1 VTPDR
6 PSPET
11 STPDVSAGAVDALQ
25 RDRDDLYDRLLRL
38 TAEFDNYRKRAERE
52 RRDLVEMAASDV
64 VQDLLPVVDDFDR
77 ALAAPGGVADS
88 FRKGV
93 ELIQRRLRDVLRARG
108 VEPFESVGQT
118 FDPAWHEAVATE
130 PVGAAHREGEI
141 VAELR
146 RGYRLNGRLLRPAQV
161 KVAQS

>member
-1 VTPDR
+1 VTPEH
-6 PSPET
+6 PSADP
-11 STPDVSAGAVDALQ
+11 SADLSAAAVDALQ
-25 RDRDDLYDRLLRL
+25 KDRDDLYDRLLRS

-52 RRDLVEMAASDV
+52 RRDLIDTAASDI

-77 ALAAPGGVADS
+77 ALAAPGGTADS
-88 FRKGV
+88 FRKGI
-93 ELIQRRLRDVLRARG
+93 ELIHRRLREVLRARG
-108 VEPFESVGQT
+108 VEPFDSVGQT
-118 FDPAWHEAVATE
+118 FDPAWHEAVATA
-130 PVGAAHREGEI
+130 PVGGAVREGEI